1 VQNKNKP
8 HVIVILAAA
17 MAGAICDVKLCGR
30 DGADPTTSPRFAAR
44 ALTRRPPALPACRC
58 AVLRCDD
65 PGHRE
70 FEDHT
75 QFVLKVSYGS
85 MRSWEVYKRYSQ
97 FENMHWALREEL
109 SGSLIELP
117 PLPPKKFCGSMD
129 PAFLDER
136 EEQLQDY
143 LVQLL
148 QLPGVM
154 EVETFLNFVED
165 PNEESID
172 HDE

>member
-1 VQNKNKP
+1 MFVPEYVRVVNSTYLLVPIRVGPRAHAHRLEISKKEK
-8 HVIVILAAA
+8 
-17 MAGAICDVKLCGR
+17 MAGAICDVKLCG
-30 DGADPTTSPRFAAR
+30 
-44 ALTRRPPALPACRC
+44 
-58 AVLRCDD
+58 
-65 PGHRE
+65 HRTVD
-70 FEDHT
+70 DHT

-165 PNEESID
+165 PNEESVD

>member
-1 VQNKNKP
+1 
-8 HVIVILAAA
+8 
-17 MAGAICDVKLCGR
+17 M
-30 DGADPTTSPRFAAR
+30 
-44 ALTRRPPALPACRC
+44 
-58 AVLRCDD
+58 LRCDD

>member
-1 VQNKNKP
+1 MFMRWLKAEWHRQFDGT
-8 HVIVILAAA
+8 LAQRT
-17 MAGAICDVKLCGR
+17 MAGAICDVKLCG
-30 DGADPTTSPRFAAR
+30 
-44 ALTRRPPALPACRC
+44 
-58 AVLRCDD
+58 
-65 PGHRE
+65 HRMV
-70 FEDHT
+70 EDHT

-165 PNEESID
+165 PNEESVD